1 MKISRIAILTISVL
15 IIVLGVFHFYP
26 SNTRV
31 SKVTPASSR
40 ELENLLKTFGFYKP
54 PFTPQVEDIVLFD
67 LNQNPVKLTDYKG
80 AIVFLNFWASWCPP
94 CRNEM
99 PSMQKLYNRYKT
111 EPFKMIAV
119 SIKESP
125 GQVKD
130 FFKEKRLSFTA
141 LLDPRGEA
149 GKKFG
154 INSIPTTF
162 ILDKNGNIIARAL
175 GPRDWDGRKAH
186 TLFKHLVG
194 I

>member
-1 MKISRIAILTISVL
+1 MAVLTIAFV
-15 IIVLGVFHFYP
+15 IIAWGVFHFYP
-26 SNTRV
+26 SGGMNSTV
-31 SKVTPASSR
+31 APASSG

-54 PFTPQVEDIVLFD
+54 SFTPQVEEIVLFD
-67 LNQNPVKLTDYKG
+67 LNQKPVNLTDFKG
-80 AIVFLNFWASWCPP
+80 TIVFLNFWATWCPP
-94 CRNEM
+94 CRKEM

-125 GQVKD
+125 VAVKD
-130 FFKEKRLSFTA
+130 FFKENRLSFTA

-162 ILDKNGNIIARAL
+162 ILDKNGNIIARAI
-175 GPRDWDGRKAH
+175 GPRDWDGRKAQ
-186 TLFKHLVG
+186 TIFQHLVK
-194 I
+194 IQS